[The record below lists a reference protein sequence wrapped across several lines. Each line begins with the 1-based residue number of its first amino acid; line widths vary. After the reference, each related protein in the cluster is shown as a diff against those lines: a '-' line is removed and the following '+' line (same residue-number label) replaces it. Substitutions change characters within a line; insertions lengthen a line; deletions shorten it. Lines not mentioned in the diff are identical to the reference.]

1 MKPLGSISAYDYIRS
16 QSDIIYGGFVKA
28 GIVEILQT
36 ATNED
41 MDKDPFEDLD
51 TTVEDD

>member
-1 MKPLGSISAYDYIRS
+1 MIILDLNLIS
-16 QSDIIYGGFVKA
+16 FMVVLFKA

-51 TTVEDD
+51 TTIEDD